1 MSQVK
6 LDYEISIPLHVQ
18 LKKIIEKE
26 VTSGKLTGQIP
37 SERDYMDYYNVS
49 RSTVREAINLL
60 VREGVLEKRHGKGTF
75 VRLKPIH
82 DWLGNLTSTTD
93 IIKQMGMKPGAKL
106 ITHKRLTPSEYVQ
119 QKTGFREA
127 YFIKRLR
134 YADYQPIGIEYHY
147 YPVEIGLELITYD
160 LNDATLYEIEQN
172 ELGIWFAEASQTI
185 GSDFLSEPDASS
197 LQISPQ
203 TSVLSAERII
213 KGQKGDIIELEK
225 GFYRSDMFN
234 FQINMSRKFG

>member
-1 MSQVK
+1 MK

-26 VTSGKLTGQIP
+26 VTSGTLTGQIP
-37 SERDYMDYYNVS
+37 SERDYMDQYNVS

-60 VREGVLEKRHGKGTF
+60 VREGILEKRHGKGTF
-75 VRLKPIH
+75 VLFKPIH

-106 ITHKRLTPSEYVQ
+106 ITHSPLIPSEYVQ
-119 QKTGFREA
+119 QKTGFSEV

-134 YADYQPIGIEYHY
+134 YADYEPIGIECHY
-147 YPVEIGLELITYD
+147 YPVEIGKELIKYD

-185 GSDFLSEPDASS
+185 GSDFLPEEDAAD
-197 LQISPQ
+197 LLISPE
-203 TSVLSAERII
+203 TSVLTAERII
-213 KGQKGDIIELEK
+213 KGQNEDVIELEK
-225 GFYRSDMFN
+225 GFYRSDMFS
-234 FQINMSRKFG
+234 FQISLSRKFG